1 MTRDNHTQFRNRLL
15 SAFAQD
21 DLDEFFPDL
30 EAESFPIRQTIYSE
44 GGLIE
49 HVYFVEEG
57 LASVLKGMENG
68 STIEVGMI
76 GIEGMVGM
84 PALLGEEISAH
95 QIIVQIPATL
105 LRMEAARCKLAFDRS
120 AAVRTIVH
128 RFTVSFLN
136 QSAQTAACNRL
147 HSVEQR
153 CARWLLMSSDR
164 VQSDVMAMTHE
175 FLSVMLGVR
184 RAGVSEIAEE
194 LQRSGIIQYHR
205 GQLRIVDREA
215 LEATACECYQL
226 DRARFERL
234 SLRP

>member
-1 MTRDNHTQFRNRLL
+1 MRVLPLRFRNRLL
-15 SAFAQD
+15 SAFARD
-21 DLDEFFPDL
+21 DLEQFFSDL
-30 EAESFPIRQTIYSE
+30 HPESFPPHQTIYSE

-68 STIEVGMI
+68 FTIEVGMV

-84 PALLGEEISAH
+84 PALLGAETSAD
-95 QIIVQIPATL
+95 QVIIQMPATL
-105 LRMEAARCKLAFDRS
+105 LRMDAAQCKLAFEQS
-120 AAVRTIVH
+120 AAMRTIVH
-128 RFTVSFLN
+128 RFTLSFIN

-147 HSVEQR
+147 HSVEHR

-164 VQSDVMAMTHE
+164 VQSDVMPMTHE
-175 FLSVMLGVR
+175 FLSIMLGVR
-184 RAGVSEIAEE
+184 RAGVSEVAEE
-194 LQRSGIIQYHR
+194 LQRSGTIQYHR
-205 GQLRIVDREA
+205 GELRIVDREA

-234 SLRP
+234 LLRP